1 MELRSYQVE
10 AVDGIVNSYVNGEK
24 RSIIDMPAGTGKS
37 MVILSAIEMIIEND
51 PSAQFFIIVN
61 TRSLK
66 IQLEQRVR
74 HELRN
79 SINRIEIDTFQSWN
93 KNKTNFNN
101 SVFFLF
107 GVHFNNFIK
116 IYGYLENVNG
126 TRSYLCYLPES
137 QAQVTKAAQL
147 VPVTFRYTVEQGIR
161 EGTLVPIVVHR
172 DFIPDDAN
180 GFSIIL
186 DRVLSEVSSDV
197 NRRVIFVCKNIS
209 DANLVYEDLSKKV
222 AYDSIVLITSQKRD
236 IDVLEY
242 KVINEERVKYC
253 IGVNLVLD
261 GIEIPFVTD
270 VVLLR
275 KLSKSRLLQAISR
288 VSRFYRKKEK
298 GHFWDFYRNDL
309 DNVVSNYY
317 SGGIVTKYENN
328 VSWIEAFKEI
338 RNLLIEFYL
347 KENSESSSALFG
359 LCSKSDKF
367 RRLNSW
373 FDNNKNMKL
382 LDPLRV
388 YASISDSKISNQLKV
403 SRINNYCELLSG
415 FLGSFH
421 EYTPYENI
429 DFSGSANL
437 NYELL
442 IFDRKNQKF
451 DYIWRLFHDAAYFPE
466 EGINQEGLLTSKDW
480 GVNDLRNLST
490 FLYLV
495 QPNYFLP
502 IDKQTISF
510 LKHHGKIKREPNRV
524 GEYNKLLNHGET
536 TAYKSIFLLS
546 RAIVDYSDLTELEK
560 NDYNN
565 FIGDL
570 SLSFLSENK
579 CRILAITP
587 RVKCNYKFLRSLSEN
602 RCYKFYQYFDINGD
616 EIEYIS
622 ECDHGLFNLNELKL
636 SISSIVGK
644 NGAGKS
650 TIIELL
656 MAGLNN
662 LACKTND
669 YSKFDGLHELVWIED
684 IHLDFWFETDAIYR
698 VSLEGRRVEILR
710 YKQDSDNRYVPDL
723 IIDTKEF
730 DYGSFFYT
738 LSVNY
743 SLHAL
748 NSIYQGKWIERLF
761 HKNDGYQT
769 PIVLEPYRVEGNINV
784 NVQEGLAKQRLLSN
798 ILMLD
803 TSGGIDEY
811 SLRILK
817 DGVNASYLSI
827 SLNAEKYGINS
838 QCELINSLHESEA
851 KKLIYVIFDVFSVN
865 VLDSKNIDFYGDTA
879 FDFACRYIVN
889 KLYNISRKYLDYKQ
903 YFNKEHNRFVYAKRF
918 VSRLYNDHSHIT
930 YKVRQAI
937 NYIKY
942 EIYKEKNWGNIS
954 LEEASHTIYNI
965 VNDNRDE
972 KLEYLLPP
980 SFFNVEI
987 YLENKVEF
995 SGLSSGEK
1003 QKIYVISSILYHLKN
1018 LDSVSASG
1026 NERLIKFNYA
1036 NIFMDEVELCFHP
1049 ELQRTFIY
1057 DLRAAINKLTLNYI
1071 YGVNICFVT
1080 HSPFL
1085 LSDIPSSNIMFLD
1098 NKNISSSS
1106 LMCDTPSIDRNTFA
1120 ANIHDLL
1127 VDGFFMDSSIGKFA
1141 EEAIREIVKFH
1152 GKVIKN
1158 SGKDSLMEEY
1168 LLLSKRFNYVHEII
1182 SDKYIQGVVYN
1193 HLSEIKEK
1201 LGILED
1207 RSNIE
1212 LEIES
1217 LERKLRSLK
1226 EVYNASN

>member
-1 MELRSYQVE
+1 MELRSYQIE
-10 AVDGIVNSYVNGEK
+10 AVNSIVNSYVKGEK
-24 RSIIDMPAGTGKS
+24 RSIIDMPAGTGKT

-51 PSAQFFIIVN
+51 PSAQFSIIVN

-74 HELRN
+74 QKLRN
-79 SINRIEIDTFQSWN
+79 SINYIEIDTFQSWN
-93 KNKTNFNN
+93 KNKTNFDN

-107 GVHFNNFIK
+107 GLHFNNFIK
-116 IYGYLENVNG
+116 IYGYLENLKD

-137 QAQVTKAAQL
+137 QAQLTKAAQL
-147 VPVTFRYTVEQGIR
+147 APVAFRYTVDQGMR
-161 EGTLVPIVVHR
+161 EGILVPIVVHR
-172 DFIPDDAN
+172 DFMPDECN
-180 GFSIIL
+180 GFNIIV
-186 DRVLSEVSSDV
+186 DKVLSSVSSDG

-222 AYDSIVLITSQKRD
+222 DADSIALVTSQTKD
-236 IDVLEY
+236 IHALED
-242 KVINEERVKYC
+242 KLIREERVKYC
-253 IGVNLVLD
+253 IGVNLILD

-275 KLSKSRLLQAISR
+275 KLSMSGLLQAIAR
-288 VSRFYRKKEK
+288 VSRFSWKKTI

-309 DNVVSNYY
+309 DNVVGNYY
-317 SGGIVTKYENN
+317 SNETVTNYKNT
-328 VSWIEAFKEI
+328 SWIDAYKEI
-338 RNLLIEFYL
+338 RNLLIELYL
-347 KENSESSSALFG
+347 NKKSESSSALFG
-359 LCSKSDKF
+359 LCSKSDEF
-367 RRLNSW
+367 RTLNSW
-373 FDNNKNMKL
+373 FDNNKNIKL

-388 YASISDSKISNQLKV
+388 YASISDSKISTELKV

-415 FLGSFH
+415 FLGGFH
-421 EYTPYENI
+421 EYTHYENI

-442 IFDRKNQKF
+442 VFDRKNQQF

-466 EGINQEGLLTSKDW
+466 EGIKQEGLLASKDW

-510 LKHHGKIKREPNRV
+510 LKQHGKIKKEPNLV
-524 GEYNKLLNHGET
+524 GEYNKLLNNGET

-546 RAIVDYSDLTELEK
+546 RAIVNYSDLTEFEK
-560 NDYNN
+560 NDYDN

-587 RVKCNYKFLRSLSEN
+587 RKKCNYKFLRSLSED
-602 RCYKFYQYFDINGD
+602 RCYKFYQYFDVNGD

-622 ECDHGLFNLNELKL
+622 EFDHGLFDLSELKL

-656 MAGLNN
+656 MAGFNN

-669 YSKFDGLHELVWIED
+669 YSKINGLHELVWIED
-684 IHLDFWFETDAIYR
+684 INLDFWFETDAIYR

-710 YKQDSDNRYVPDL
+710 YKQDSDNRYVFDV
-723 IIDTKEF
+723 IIDTNEF

-738 LSVNY
+738 LNVNY

-748 NSIYQGKWIERLF
+748 NSLYQGKWIERLF

-811 SLRILK
+811 SLRVLK

-827 SLNAEKYGINS
+827 SLNTEKYGINS
-838 QCELINSLHESEA
+838 QCDLISGLHESEVE
-851 KKLIYVIFDVFSVN
+851 KLISIVFDVFSVN
-865 VLDSKNIDFYGDTA
+865 VLDSRNIDFSGDTA

-889 KLYNISRKYLDYKQ
+889 KMYNISGKYLDYKQ
-903 YFNKEHNRFVYAKRF
+903 YFNKEHNRFIYAKRF

-930 YKVRQAI
+930 YKLRQAI

-942 EIYKEKNWGNIS
+942 GIYKEKSWENIS
-954 LEEASHTIYNI
+954 LEEASHAIYNI

-980 SFFNVEI
+980 SFFNIEI

-1018 LDSVSASG
+1018 VDSVSASG
-1026 NERLIKFNYA
+1026 NEKLIKFNYV

-1098 NKNISSSS
+1098 NKNINSSS
-1106 LMCDTPSIDRNTFA
+1106 LMCDISSINQNTFA

-1152 GKVIKN
+1152 GKVAK
-1158 SGKDSLMEEY
+1158 SVDKDSLMEEY
-1168 LLLSKRFNYVHEII
+1168 LLLSKRFNYVYEII

-1201 LGILED
+1201 LGMLED
-1207 RSNIE
+1207 KSNIE
-1212 LEIES
+1212 LEIDN

-1226 EVYNASN
+1226 EIYNASN